1 VTNYAKLREAGSL
14 ESAPAKP
21 RRYLTPFGG
30 QTTMR
35 PAMPGQFSGGLKVE
49 PAPAPRRYLLPVLLV
64 CFFLSGAAGLI
75 DQVLWSKALGL
86 IFGHTAYAVAT
97 VLAVFMAG
105 LASGSAWIGRRSER
119 WDRPIA
125 LYAWLELGVSAT
137 AAISLAGLAG
147 VRAAYVAAYPYAGG
161 NATALLILRFAGSA
175 LVLFLPTF
183 LMGGTL
189 PVLVRGLTRNL
200 GELRA
205 RLSRLYWI
213 NTAGAV
219 AGTFA
224 AGFLFLPL
232 LGLQRTLGIAV
243 ALNLAAGALAL
254 VLAREEPASTSS
266 ELDELGLSEK
276 MEAPPSSA
284 TSKFFLICFAI
295 VGVTAMSYE
304 IGWTRLL
311 STQLGSSTYAFTL
324 MLGTFLAGIVLGS
337 ALFERWS
344 RRREP
349 GPATFAVTQTL
360 AALAALAFLVYFTR
374 LIEVLPPILRATHE
388 SFRGLVLAQFV
399 TSALAMLPAAVVF
412 GFNFP
417 AVVVLIAGP
426 RPSTGTGAGAA
437 VGRAYA
443 WNTLGA
449 IAGAIAAG
457 FWLMPRLGSFHLLA
471 ATAGVNL
478 ALAAAISF
486 ASAQR
491 LPWKILA
498 VAGNSLLLIAAGFIG
513 FSNYFYDPAVA
524 SFNTVMYWN
533 LYDRPLTLRENA
545 HALDIVYFRD
555 GLNANISVA
564 RTGDYIALRTNGKVD
579 ASNHDASTQ
588 LLLGHLAALAHPPR
602 RVLLVGFGSGMT
614 ASALVGYPELERLDV
629 VEIEPAVVGA
639 APLLAPLNRNVLL
652 DPRVHVTFDDARNFL
667 FTTRQKYDLIISEPS
682 NPWIAGVATLF
693 TREFYAAVCGR
704 LAPEGVFVQWM
715 QAYSLYPAD
724 LRMLFA
730 TFLSEFHGATLWHG
744 DAPDLILM
752 APSPPSGEILQRT
765 EALYGLPRLHNDF
778 AQLGMEEATGLFG
791 FYLLDDSGLR
801 KFSSGSRIN
810 TDDQTLLEY
819 HAPRSLLVHGLE
831 DKNRDA
837 ILLEQKNALPEDF
850 PADARDAA
858 LAASAATSVNQ
869 EDADGAERFLRALD
883 NRPITARI
891 ATIRG
896 RAALAHSNFQSAL
909 RAFDA
914 ALAIDPNSLEAA
926 WGLAETDRRF
936 GNNEKARAALQRI
949 LERDPG
955 NLRALESLA
964 KLDADFSRWAEAE
977 DLQRRLIAA
986 DPHAG
991 AAACAQFAEILLR
1004 EGKLDEADRAM
1015 LDCLAQ
1021 DPYNYQTQLNLGELL
1036 ARQKN
1041 WTEARQHLEFV
1052 MRYYPDEDA
1061 GIYPLL
1067 FHADQALG
1075 DPSAAVKAVRF
1086 GLRMFPGNSELQ
1098 RLNLML
1104 GRTRFSP

>member
-1 VTNYAKLREAGSL
+1 
-14 ESAPAKP
+14 
-21 RRYLTPFGG
+21 
-30 QTTMR
+30 MR
-35 PAMPGQFSGGLKVE
+35 PAMTGQFSGGLQVE
-49 PAPAPRRYLLPVLLV
+49 PAPAPGGYLFPALLV
-64 CFFLSGAAGLI
+64 CFFFSGAAGLI
-75 DQVLWSKALGL
+75 DQVVWSKALGL

-105 LASGSAWIGRRSER
+105 LASGSAWIGGRSER
-119 WDRPIA
+119 WGQPIA
-125 LYAWLELGVSAT
+125 LYGWLELGVAAT

-147 VRAAYVAAYPYAGG
+147 VRAAYVAAYPYAVG
-161 NATALLILRFAGSA
+161 NASALLVLRFVGSA

-189 PVLVRGLTRNL
+189 PVLVRGLARDAAEL
-200 GELRA
+200 GA
-205 RLSRLYWI
+205 RLSRLYWM

-219 AGTFA
+219 VGTFA
-224 AGFLFLPL
+224 AGFLFLPS
-232 LGLQRTLGIAV
+232 LGLRRTLGIAV
-243 ALNLAAGALAL
+243 ALNFAAGALAL
-254 VLAREEPASTSS
+254 VLARGEPAPTSS
-266 ELDELGLSEK
+266 KEINLPEK
-276 MEAPPSSA
+276 VEPPPSSA
-284 TSKFFLICFAI
+284 PSIFFLICFAI
-295 VGVTAMSYE
+295 VGATAMSYE

-324 MLGTFLAGIVLGS
+324 MLGTFLTGIVLGS

-344 RRREP
+344 RRH
-349 GPATFAVTQTL
+349 GPDSMTFAVTQTL
-360 AALAALAFLVYFTR
+360 TALAALAFLVFFTR

-388 SFRGLVLAQFV
+388 SFRGLVLAQFA
-399 TSALAMLPAAVVF
+399 TSALAMLPTAVVF

-426 RPSTGTGAGAA
+426 RSISGAGAGAA

-449 IAGAIAAG
+449 IVGAIAAG

-486 ASAQR
+486 ASARR
-491 LPWKILA
+491 LPRKILA
-498 VAGNSLLLIAAGFIG
+498 VAGNLLAVVAAAFIG

-564 RTGDYIALRTNGKVD
+564 KTDDYIALRTNGKVD
-579 ASNHDASTQ
+579 ASNHDATTQ

-639 APLLAPLNRNVLL
+639 APLLAQLNRNVLL
-652 DPRVHVTFDDARNFL
+652 DPRVQVTFDDARNFL

-693 TREFYAAVCGR
+693 TRDFYAAVRGR
-704 LAPEGVFVQWM
+704 LTPDGVFVQWM
-715 QAYSLYPAD
+715 QAYSLYPED

-752 APSPPSGEILQRT
+752 APSPPSGEILQR
-765 EALYGLPRLHNDF
+765 AQAMYGLPRLHEDF
-778 AQLGMEEATGLFG
+778 AQLGMEEAAGLFG
-791 FYLLDDSGLR
+791 FYLLDDNGLR
-801 KFSSGSRIN
+801 KFSSGAQIN

-837 ILLEQKNALPEDF
+837 ILLEQKNPLPEDF
-850 PADARDAA
+850 PTDARDAA
-858 LAASAATSVNQ
+858 LVASAATSVNQ
-869 EDADGAERFLRALD
+869 EDADGAERFVRALD
-883 NRPITARI
+883 NRPITNRI

-896 RAALAHSNFQSAL
+896 RAALAHSNFQSAF

-926 WGLAETDRRF
+926 WGRAETDRHF
-936 GNNEKARAALQRI
+936 GNNEKARLALQQI

-955 NLRALESLA
+955 NSRALESLV
-964 KLDADFSRWAEAE
+964 KLDVDFSRWTEAE
-977 DLQRRLIAA
+977 DFQRRLLAA
-986 DPHAG
+986 DPRAG
-991 AAACAQFAEILLR
+991 AGARAQLAEILLR
-1004 EGKLDEADRAM
+1004 EDKLDEAYRAM
-1015 LDCLAQ
+1015 QDCLAQ
-1021 DPYNYQTQLNLGELL
+1021 DPYNYQTQRNLGELL
-1036 ARQKN
+1036 ATQKK
-1041 WTEARQHLEFV
+1041 WAEARRHLEFV
-1052 MRYYPDEDA
+1052 MRYFPDEDEK
-1061 GIYPLL
+1061 IYPLL
-1067 FHADQALG
+1067 FQADKALG
-1075 DPSAAVKAVRF
+1075 DPSAGAKAVRF

-1098 RLNLML
+1098 RLNLLL
-1104 GRTRFSP
+1104 GRTGFSLSLFGL

>member
-1 VTNYAKLREAGSL
+1 MPEQSFGDLHGSREAF
-14 ESAPAKP
+14 SAKIEAARAARSYLFPA
-21 RRYLTPFGG
+21 
-30 QTTMR
+30 
-35 PAMPGQFSGGLKVE
+35 
-49 PAPAPRRYLLPVLLV
+49 LLL
-64 CFFLSGAAGLI
+64 CFFFSGAAGLI
-75 DQVLWSKALGL
+75 DQVVWSKALGL

-105 LASGSAWIGRRSER
+105 LASGSAWIGSRSER
-119 WDRPIA
+119 RDRPIA
-125 LYAWLELGVSAT
+125 LYGWLELGVAAT
-137 AAISLAGLAG
+137 AAASLAGLAG
-147 VRAAYVAAYPYAGG
+147 VRAAYVAAYPWASG
-161 NATALLILRFAGSA
+161 NSGILLGVRFVGAA
-175 LVLFLPTF
+175 FVLFLPTF

-189 PVLVRGLTRNL
+189 PVLVRGLARNAAEL
-200 GELRA
+200 GA

-224 AGFLFLPL
+224 AGFIFLPS
-232 LGLQRTLGIAV
+232 LGLRRTLGIAV

-254 VLAREEPASTSS
+254 FLAREEPAPSS
-266 ELDELGLSEK
+266 SKNLGAPGK
-276 MEAPPSSA
+276 MEAPVSSA
-284 TSKFFLICFAI
+284 PSKFFLVCFAL
-295 VGVTAMSYE
+295 VGATAMSYE

-324 MLGTFLAGIVLGS
+324 MLGTFLTGIVLGS
-337 ALFERWS
+337 ALYERWS
-344 RRREP
+344 RKRAP
-349 GPATFAVTQTL
+349 DAMTFAVTQTL
-360 AALAALAFLVYFTR
+360 TALAALGFLVFFTR

-399 TSALAMLPAAVVF
+399 TSALAMLPTAVVF

-426 RPSTGTGAGAA
+426 RAASGTGAGDA

-449 IAGAIAAG
+449 IVGAIAAG
-457 FWLMPRLGSFHLLA
+457 FWLMPRVGSFHLLA

-478 ALAAAISF
+478 ALAAAISI

-498 VAGNSLLLIAAGFIG
+498 VAGNVLLLVAAALIG
-513 FSNYFYDPAVA
+513 VSNYFYDPAVA

-564 RTGDYIALRTNGKVD
+564 RTGDYLALRTNGKVD
-579 ASNHDASTQ
+579 ASNHDVTTQ

-614 ASALVGYPELERLDV
+614 ASTFVGYPELERLDV
-629 VEIEPAVVGA
+629 VEIEPAVVAA

-667 FTTRQKYDLIISEPS
+667 FTTREQYDLIVSEPS

-693 TREFYAAVCGR
+693 TREFYAAARGR
-704 LAPEGVFVQWM
+704 LAPDGVFVQWV
-715 QAYSLYPAD
+715 QAYSLYPDD

-744 DAPDLILM
+744 DAPDMILM
-752 APSPPSGEILQRT
+752 APSPPSARILERART
-765 EALYGLPRLHNDF
+765 LYRMPRLHDDF
-778 AQLGMEEATGLFG
+778 VRLGMEEAEGLFG
-791 FYLLDDSGLR
+791 FYMLGDEGLR
-801 KFSSGSRIN
+801 KFSSGAQIN
-810 TDDQTLLEY
+810 TDDRTLLEY
-819 HAPRSLLVHGLE
+819 HAPRSLLVQGLE
-831 DKNRDA
+831 DKNREA
-837 ILLEQKNALPEDF
+837 ILLEQENPLPKDF
-850 PADARDAA
+850 PPDLRDAT

-869 EDADGAERFLRALD
+869 EDPGGADRFLLALD
-883 NRPITARI
+883 ARPITAHI

-896 RAALAHSNFQSAL
+896 RAALARSNFQSAF

-926 WGLAETDRRF
+926 WGLAEASRRF
-936 GNNEKARAALQRI
+936 GNNEKAREGLQRI
-949 LERDPG
+949 LERDPW

-964 KLDADFSRWAEAE
+964 KLDADFSRWPDAEV
-977 DLQRRLIAA
+977 LQRRLIAA

-991 AAACAQFAEILLR
+991 AAARAQLAEILLR
-1004 EGKLDEADRAM
+1004 EEKPDEAYRAM

-1021 DPYNYQTQLNLGELL
+1021 DPYDYQTQLNLGELVFK
-1036 ARQKN
+1036 QKK
-1041 WTEARQHLEFV
+1041 WPEAREHLEFV
-1052 MRYYPDEDA
+1052 MRFYPDEDS

-1067 FHADQALG
+1067 FQADRALG
-1075 DPSAAVKAVRF
+1075 DPVAAAKAVRF
-1086 GLRMFPGNSELQ
+1086 GLRLFPDNSELK
-1098 RLNLML
+1098 RLNSLL
-1104 GRTRFSP
+1104 GRTGFSLSAFGF

>member
-1 VTNYAKLREAGSL
+1 MPGQ
-14 ESAPAKP
+14 SA
-21 RRYLTPFGG
+21 RRYLF
-30 QTTMR
+30 
-35 PAMPGQFSGGLKVE
+35 PA
-49 PAPAPRRYLLPVLLV
+49 LLA
-64 CFFLSGAAGLI
+64 CFFFSGAAGLI
-75 DQVLWSKALGL
+75 DQVVWSKALGL

-105 LASGSAWIGRRSER
+105 LASGSAWIGRRGDG
-119 WDRPIA
+119 WKRPIA
-125 LYAWLELGVSAT
+125 LYGWLELGVAAT

-147 VRAAYVAAYPYAGG
+147 VRATYVAAYPYAAG
-161 NATALLILRFAGSA
+161 NGAILLALRFVGSA

-189 PVLVRGLTRNL
+189 PVLVRGLTRNA
-200 GELRA
+200 GELGA

-224 AGFLFLPL
+224 AGFLFLPS
-232 LGLQRTLGIAV
+232 LGLRRTLGIAV

-254 VLAREEPASTSS
+254 FLAREEPAAASL
-266 ELDELGLSEK
+266 ELAESHIPEQLQ
-276 MEAPPSSA
+276 APPFPKS
-284 TSKFFLICFAI
+284 SKFFLVCFAI
-295 VGVTAMSYE
+295 VGATAMSYE

-324 MLGTFLAGIVLGS
+324 MLGTFLTGIVLGS
-337 ALFERWS
+337 ALYERWS
-344 RRREP
+344 RRRAP
-349 GPATFAVTQTL
+349 SPMTFAVTQTL
-360 AALAALAFLVYFTR
+360 TALAALAFLVFFTR

-399 TSALAMLPAAVVF
+399 TSALAMLPTAVVF

-426 RPSTGTGAGAA
+426 RAANGAGAGAA

-449 IAGAIAAG
+449 IVGAIATG

-471 ATAGVNL
+471 ETAGANL

-486 ASAQR
+486 ASAQKAPR
-491 LPWKILA
+491 KILA
-498 VAGNSLLLIAAGFIG
+498 VAGNLLLLVAAAFIG
-513 FSNYFYDPAVA
+513 FSNYFNDPAVA
-524 SFNTVMYWN
+524 SFNTMMYWN

-579 ASNHDASTQ
+579 ASNHDATTQ

-614 ASALVGYPELERLDV
+614 ASALAAYPELERLDV

-639 APLLAPLNRNVLL
+639 APLLASLNRNVLL

-667 FTTRQKYDLIISEPS
+667 FTTRRKYDLIISEPS

-693 TREFYAAVCGR
+693 TREFYAAVQGR
-704 LAPEGVFVQWM
+704 LAPGGVFVQWM
-715 QAYSLYPAD
+715 QAYSLYPED
-724 LRMLFA
+724 LRMLLA

-752 APSPPSGEILQRT
+752 APSPPSSEILQRAQ
-765 EALYGLPRLHNDF
+765 ALYGLPRLHQDF
-778 AQLGMEEATGLFG
+778 LQLGMEEPAGLFG
-791 FYLLDDSGLR
+791 FYLLDDAGLR
-801 KFSSGSRIN
+801 KFSSGAQLN
-810 TDDQTLLEY
+810 TDDRTLLEY
-819 HAPRSLLVHGLE
+819 HAPRSLLVRGLE

-837 ILLEQKNALPEDF
+837 ILVEQKDQLPEDF
-850 PADARDAA
+850 PPDARDQA

-869 EDADGAERFLRALD
+869 EDSAGAERFLRALD
-883 NRPITARI
+883 NRPVTLRI

-896 RAALAHSNFQSAL
+896 RAALASSNYQTAF
-909 RAFDA
+909 RAYDA
-914 ALAIDPNSLEAA
+914 ALSIDPNSLEAA
-926 WGLAETDRRF
+926 WGLAEADRHF

-955 NLRALESLA
+955 NARALESLV
-964 KLDADFSRWAEAE
+964 KLDVDFSRWAEAE
-977 DLQRRLIAA
+977 DLQRRLLAA
-986 DPHAG
+986 DPNPAV
-991 AAACAQFAEILLR
+991 AARARFAEILLR
-1004 EGKLDEADRAM
+1004 EDKLDEAYRAM
-1015 LDCLAQ
+1015 LDCLAV
-1021 DPYNYQTQLNLGELL
+1021 DPYDFQTHLNLGELL
-1036 ARQKN
+1036 ARQKK
-1041 WTEARQHLEFV
+1041 WEEARLHLEFV
-1052 MRYYPDEDA
+1052 MRFYPDEDSR
-1061 GIYPLL
+1061 IYPLL
-1067 FHADQALG
+1067 FQADQALG
-1075 DPSAAVKAVRF
+1075 DASAAAKAVRF
-1086 GLRMFPGNSELQ
+1086 GLRVFPDNSELQ
-1098 RLNLML
+1098 RLNLLL
-1104 GRTRFSP
+1104 GKPGLLH

>member
-1 VTNYAKLREAGSL
+1 
-14 ESAPAKP
+14 
-21 RRYLTPFGG
+21 LTPFGG

-35 PAMPGQFSGGLKVE
+35 PDMPGQFSGGLQVE
-49 PAPAPRRYLLPVLLV
+49 PAPAPRRYLFPALLI
-64 CFFLSGAAGLI
+64 CFFFSGAAGLI
-75 DQVLWSKALGL
+75 DQVVWSKALGL

-105 LASGSAWIGRRSER
+105 LASGSAWIGGRSER

-125 LYAWLELGVSAT
+125 LYGWLELGVAAT

-147 VRAAYVAAYPYAGG
+147 VRASYVAAYPFAAG
-161 NATALLILRFAGSA
+161 NASTLLMLRFVGSA

-189 PVLVRGLTRNL
+189 AVLVCGLTRNAEEL
-200 GELRA
+200 GA

-224 AGFLFLPL
+224 AGFLFLPS
-232 LGLQRTLGIAV
+232 LGLRRTLGIAV

-254 VLAREEPASTSS
+254 VLAREEPAPTSS
-266 ELDELGLSEK
+266 DRLSLPEK
-276 MEAPPSSA
+276 VEAPPSSMP
-284 TSKFFLICFAI
+284 SRFFLICFGI
-295 VGVTAMSYE
+295 VGATAMSYE

-324 MLGTFLAGIVLGS
+324 MLGTFLTGIVLGS

-344 RRREP
+344 RRHEP
-349 GPATFAVTQTL
+349 GSMTFAVTQTL
-360 AALAALAFLVYFTR
+360 TALAALAFLVFFTR

-388 SFRGLVLAQFV
+388 SFRGQVLAQFV
-399 TSALAMLPAAVVF
+399 TSALAMFPTAVVF

-426 RPSTGTGAGAA
+426 RSANGTGAGAA

-449 IAGAIAAG
+449 IVGAIAAG

-478 ALAAAISF
+478 ALAGAISF
-486 ASAQR
+486 ASTQR
-491 LPWKILA
+491 RSWKFLA
-498 VAGNSLLLIAAGFIG
+498 FTGNLLLLIAAAFVG

-533 LYDRPLTLRENA
+533 LYDRPLSLRENA
-545 HALDIVYFRD
+545 HVLDIVYFRD

-564 RTGDYIALRTNGKVD
+564 KTDDYIALRTNGKVD
-579 ASNHDASTQ
+579 ASNHDATTQ
-588 LLLGHLAALAHPPR
+588 LLLGHLAALAHTPR

-639 APLLAPLNRNVLL
+639 APLLARLNRNVLL

-693 TREFYAAVCGR
+693 TREFYAAVRGR
-704 LAPEGVFVQWM
+704 LAPGGVFVQWM
-715 QAYSLYPAD
+715 QAYSLYPED

-730 TFLSEFHGATLWHG
+730 TFLTEFHGATLWHG

-752 APSPPSGEILQRT
+752 APSPPSGEILQRAQ
-765 EALYGLPRLHNDF
+765 ALNGLPRLHDDF
-778 AQLGMEEATGLFG
+778 AQLGMEDAAGLFG
-791 FYLLDDSGLR
+791 FYLLADDGLR
-801 KFSSGSRIN
+801 KFSSGAQIN

-831 DKNRDA
+831 DRNRDA
-837 ILLEQKNALPEDF
+837 ILLKQGNSLPEDF
-850 PADARDAA
+850 PPDARDAA

-869 EDADGAERFLRALD
+869 EDADGAERFLRALEH
-883 NRPITARI
+883 RPVTAGI

-896 RAALAHSNFQSAL
+896 RAALAHSNYQTAF

-914 ALAIDPNSLEAA
+914 ALAIDPGSLEAA

-936 GNNEKARAALQRI
+936 GNNEKAREALQHI
-949 LERDPG
+949 LERDPV
-955 NLRALESLA
+955 NLPTLESLL
-964 KLDADFSRWAEAE
+964 KLDVDFSRWAEAE
-977 DLQRRLIAA
+977 DLQRRFLAA

-991 AAACAQFAEILLR
+991 AAAGAQIAEILLR
-1004 EGKLDEADRAM
+1004 EDKLDEAYRAM

-1036 ARQKN
+1036 ARQNK

-1052 MRYYPDEDA
+1052 MRYFPDENEK
-1061 GIYPLL
+1061 IYPLL
-1067 FHADQALG
+1067 FQADKALG
-1075 DPSAAVKAVRF
+1075 DPSAGAKAVRF
-1086 GLRMFPGNSELQ
+1086 GLRMFPDNSELQ
-1098 RLNLML
+1098 RLNLL
-1104 GRTRFSP
+1104 L

>member
-1 VTNYAKLREAGSL
+1 
-14 ESAPAKP
+14 
-21 RRYLTPFGG
+21 
-30 QTTMR
+30 
-35 PAMPGQFSGGLKVE
+35 MPGQFSGGLQVK
-49 PAPAPRRYLLPVLLV
+49 PAPAPRRYLFPALLV
-64 CFFLSGAAGLI
+64 CFFFSGAAGLI
-75 DQVLWSKALGL
+75 DQVVWSKALGL

-105 LASGSAWIGRRSER
+105 LASGSAWIGRRGDLWE
-119 WDRPIA
+119 RPIA
-125 LYAWLELGVSAT
+125 LYGWLELGVAAT

-147 VRAAYVAAYPYAGG
+147 VRAVYVAAYPYAGG
-161 NATALLILRFAGSA
+161 NASALLALRFAGSA

-189 PVLVRGLTRNL
+189 PVLVRGLTRNAAEL
-200 GELRA
+200 GA

-224 AGFLFLPL
+224 AGFLFLPS
-232 LGLQRTLGIAV
+232 LGLRRTLGIAV

-254 VLAREEPASTSS
+254 VLAREEPASSS
-266 ELDELGLSEK
+266 SDDLSLPEK
-276 MEAPPSSA
+276 GEGPPSSVP
-284 TSKFFLICFAI
+284 SRFFLICFGI
-295 VGVTAMSYE
+295 VGATAMSYE

-324 MLGTFLAGIVLGS
+324 MLGTFLTGIVLGS

-349 GPATFAVTQTL
+349 GSMTFAVTQTL
-360 AALAALAFLVYFTR
+360 TALAALAFLVFFTR

-399 TSALAMLPAAVVF
+399 TSALAMLPTAVVF

-426 RPSTGTGAGAA
+426 RSASGTGAGAA

-449 IAGAIAAG
+449 IVGAIAAG

-471 ATAGVNL
+471 ATAAVNL

-486 ASAQR
+486 ASTR
-491 LPWKILA
+491 RRPWKILA
-498 VAGNSLLLIAAGFIG
+498 VAGNLLLLIAAAFIG

-524 SFNTVMYWN
+524 SFNTMMYWN

-545 HALDIVYFRD
+545 HVLDIVYFRD

-564 RTGDYIALRTNGKVD
+564 RTDDYIGLRTNGKVD
-579 ASNHDASTQ
+579 ASNRDATTQ

-614 ASALVGYPELERLDV
+614 ASALVGYPELERLDI

-639 APLLAPLNRNVLL
+639 APLLARLNRNVLL

-667 FTTRQKYDLIISEPS
+667 FTTRRKYDLIISEPS

-693 TREFYAAVCGR
+693 TREFYAAVRGR
-704 LAPEGVFVQWM
+704 LAPDGVFVQWM
-715 QAYSLYPAD
+715 QAYSLYPED

-752 APSPPSGEILQRT
+752 APSPPSGEILQRAR
-765 EALYGLPRLHNDF
+765 ALYELPRLRDDF
-778 AQLGMEEATGLFG
+778 AQLGMEEASGLFG
-791 FYLLDDSGLR
+791 FYLLDDDGLR
-801 KFSSGSRIN
+801 KFSSGAQFN
-810 TDDQTLLEY
+810 TDDRTLLEY
-819 HAPRSLLVHGLE
+819 HAPRSLLVRGLE

-837 ILLEQKNALPEDF
+837 ILLEQKNTLPEDF
-850 PADARDAA
+850 PPDARDAT

-883 NRPITARI
+883 NPPATARI

-896 RAALAHSNFQSAL
+896 RAALAHPNFQTAF
-909 RAFDA
+909 RAFNA
-914 ALAIDPNSLEAA
+914 ALAIDPKSIDAA
-926 WGLAETDRRF
+926 WGLAETDRHF
-936 GNNEKARAALQRI
+936 GNNEKARQAFQRI
-949 LERDPG
+949 LVRDPG
-955 NLRALESLA
+955 NLATLESLV
-964 KLDADFSRWAEAE
+964 KLDMDFSRWPEAE
-977 DLQRRLIAA
+977 DLQRRILAS
-986 DPHAG
+986 DPHSG
-991 AAACAQFAEILLR
+991 AAALARLAEILMR
-1004 EGKLDEADRAM
+1004 EDKQDEAYQTM
-1015 LDCLAQ
+1015 MDCLAQ

-1036 ARQKN
+1036 AKQKK
-1041 WTEARQHLEFV
+1041 WAEARRHLEFV
-1052 MRYYPDEDA
+1052 MRYFPDQDSA
-1061 GIYPLL
+1061 IYPLL
-1067 FHADQALG
+1067 HQADQALG
-1075 DPSAAVKAVRF
+1075 DPSAAAKAVRF
-1086 GLRMFPGNSELQ
+1086 GLRMFPDNSELQ
-1098 RLNLML
+1098 RLNLLL
-1104 GRTRFSP
+1104 GRTGFSLSLFGL

>member
-1 VTNYAKLREAGSL
+1 
-14 ESAPAKP
+14 
-21 RRYLTPFGG
+21 
-30 QTTMR
+30 
-35 PAMPGQFSGGLKVE
+35 MPGRFSSGLPAPRETFTVKVE
-49 PAPAPRRYLLPVLLV
+49 SAPAPRRYLFPTLLV
-64 CFFLSGAAGLI
+64 CFFFSGAAGLI
-75 DQVLWSKALGL
+75 DQVVWSKALGL

-105 LASGSAWIGRRSER
+105 LASGSAWIGRRGER

-125 LYAWLELGVSAT
+125 IYGWLELGVAAT

-147 VRAAYVAAYPYAGG
+147 VRAAYVAAYPFAGG
-161 NATALLILRFAGSA
+161 NASALLLLRFVGSA
-175 LVLFLPTF
+175 VALFLPTF

-189 PVLVRGLTRNL
+189 PVLVRGLTRNTAEL
-200 GELRA
+200 GA

-213 NTAGAV
+213 NTSGAV

-224 AGFLFLPL
+224 AGFLFLPS
-232 LGLQRTLGIAV
+232 LGLRRTLAIAV

-254 VLAREEPASTSS
+254 LLACEEPAQGSS
-266 ELDELGLSEK
+266 ELDELCLPDK
-276 MEAPPSSA
+276 VEAPPSSEP
-284 TSKFFLICFAI
+284 SIFFLICFAI
-295 VGVTAMSYE
+295 VGATAMSYE

-324 MLGTFLAGIVLGS
+324 MLGPFLTGIVLGS

-344 RRREP
+344 RRRVP
-349 GPATFAVTQTL
+349 GSMTFAVTQALT
-360 AALAALAFLVYFTR
+360 ALAALAFLVFFTR

-388 SFRGLVLAQFV
+388 SFRGLVLAQIV
-399 TSALAMLPAAVVF
+399 TSALAMLPTAVVF

-426 RPSTGTGAGAA
+426 RSANGTGTGAA
-437 VGRAYA
+437 VGRTYA

-449 IAGAIAAG
+449 IVGAIAAG
-457 FWLMPRLGSFHLLA
+457 FWLMPRLGSFQLLA

-486 ASAQR
+486 ASAERFPQ
-491 LPWKILA
+491 KILA
-498 VAGNSLLLIAAGFIG
+498 VAGNLLLLIAAGFIG

-524 SFNTVMYWN
+524 SFNTMMYWN

-579 ASNHDASTQ
+579 ASNHDATTQ

-639 APLLAPLNRNVLL
+639 APLLASLNRDVLL

-667 FTTRQKYDLIISEPS
+667 FTTREKYDLIISEPS

-693 TREFYAAVCGR
+693 TREFYAAVQGR
-704 LAPEGVFVQWM
+704 LAPGGVFVQWM
-715 QAYSLYPAD
+715 QAYSLFPED

-730 TFLSEFHGATLWHG
+730 TFLSQFHGATLWHG

-752 APSPPSGEILQRT
+752 APSPPSGEILQRAET
-765 EALYGLPRLHNDF
+765 LYGLPRLRGDF
-778 AQLGMEEATGLFG
+778 AQLGMEEAAGLFG
-791 FYLLDDSGLR
+791 FYLLDDDGLR
-801 KFSSGSRIN
+801 KFSSGAQIN

-819 HAPRSLLVHGLE
+819 HAPRSLLVKGLE
-831 DKNRDA
+831 DENRDA
-837 ILLEQKNALPEDF
+837 ILLEQKNSLPEDF
-850 PADARDAA
+850 PPDARDAA
-858 LAASAATSVNQ
+858 LAAAAATSVNQ
-869 EDADGAERFLRALD
+869 EDPGGAERFLRALD
-883 NRPITARI
+883 DRPATARI
-891 ATIRG
+891 AMIRG
-896 RAALAHSNFQSAL
+896 RAALAHSNYQTAF
-909 RAFDA
+909 RAFGA
-914 ALAIDPNSLEAA
+914 ALAIDPNSLEAS
-926 WGLAETDRRF
+926 WGLAETNRRF
-936 GNNEKARAALQRI
+936 GNNEKSRAALQRI

-955 NLRALESLA
+955 NVRALGSLA
-964 KLDADFSRWAEAE
+964 KLDVDFSRWPEAE

-991 AAACAQFAEILLR
+991 PAVRAQLAEILLR
-1004 EGKLDEADRAM
+1004 EDKQDQAYRAM

-1021 DPYNYQTQLNLGELL
+1021 DPYDYQTQLNLGELL
-1036 ARQKN
+1036 ARQKR
-1041 WTEARQHLEFV
+1041 WAEARQHLEIV
-1052 MRYYPDEDA
+1052 MRYYPDEHS

-1067 FHADQALG
+1067 FQADQALG
-1075 DPSAAVKAVRF
+1075 DPSAAAKAVRF
-1086 GLRMFPGNSELQ
+1086 GLRMFPDNSELQ
-1098 RLNLML
+1098 RLNLLL
-1104 GRTRFSP
+1104 GKAGFLP